1 MALIFESYIK
11 AHSYQGHNNN
21 NDKDIFLNHS
31 KCKRIAESTPQL

>member
-11 AHSYQGHNNN
+11 AHSYQGYN